1 MLFSMSNRIAFTD
14 IDVSKDGYLRC
25 SVRRGSSKELWIE
38 LPYSFNPEPDLIA
51 AAYAALC
58 GTAFDEIEIDL
69 PLGPGLAEIIEKSC
83 QASLT
88 YLPGKDIRR
97 KPGQAQALNF
107 SGGFD
112 SLAAKEIMPEAHL
125 VSLDFG
131 GRFSREIDFFSRFYP
146 LTFRTNLVDL
156 GLNKYS
162 WTFMGIGSV
171 LLTDELAL
179 RSYGFGSIQAGS
191 LPRLFTRPLDQ
202 RTLGLAGAN
211 SLGLVVE
218 NPVAGISEIGAIQIS
233 ANKNPT
239 ILLDILRSVALPN
252 EDKFQRKYQMIEA
265 VSKDLNLNF
274 NLPEYPKITKL
285 PEWGDSFARD
295 LASMAVASKLGI
307 DAVSR
312 SYKDGI
318 PTAVAEK
325 LNALSLTFMERFN
338 PHAYRGVRQDILADW
353 YSRLIKNGVH
363 PYTRQDWIDA
373 ATAMKLLRG
382 QL

>member
-1 MLFSMSNRIAFTD
+1 MSNRIAFTD

-25 SVRRGSSKELWIE
+25 NVNRESSKELWIE
-38 LPYSFNPEPDLIA
+38 LPYSFKPEPDLIA

-58 GTAFDEIEIDL
+58 GTAFDDIEIDL
-69 PLGPGLAEIIEKSC
+69 PLGSGLADVIERSC

-88 YLPGKDIRR
+88 YRPGKDIRR
-97 KPGQAQALNF
+97 KLGQAQALNF

-112 SLAAKEIMPEAHL
+112 SLAAKEIMPDAHL

-131 GRFSREIDFFSRFYP
+131 GRFSREVEFFSRFRP

-171 LLTDELAL
+171 LLTDELDL

-191 LPRLFTRPLDQ
+191 LPRLFTQPLDQ
-202 RTLGLAGAN
+202 HKLGLAGAN

-218 NPVAGISEIGAIQIS
+218 NPVAGISEIGAIQIAATNS
-233 ANKNPT
+233 PT
-239 ILLDILRSVALPN
+239 LVLDILRSVALPN
-252 EDKFQRKYQMIEA
+252 EDKFQRKYQMLE
-265 VSKDLNLNF
+265 VVNKDLNLNF
-274 NLPEYPKITKL
+274 YLTEEPKITKL
-285 PEWGDSFARD
+285 PKWGDSFARD
-295 LASMAVASKLGI
+295 LASLAVARKLGVEAI
-307 DAVSR
+307 SR
-312 SYKDGI
+312 SYKNGI
-318 PTAVAEK
+318 PSTVSEK
-325 LNALSLTFMERFN
+325 LNDLSLTFMERFN
-338 PHAYRGVRQDILADW
+338 PHAYGGVRKDILADW
-353 YSRLIKNGVH
+353 YSRLIKNGIQ